1 MRGDQ
6 CHYLSFLHR
15 DPVAIA
21 GQNRAS
27 CGGPM
32 ARLNLLLLGVLIACA
47 LGLVSSQHQ
56 ARKLF
61 NSLEQEGERA
71 RQLEI
76 EFGQLQLEQ
85 STWALHA
92 RIEKIAAQT
101 LHMRAPNARHI
112 QVVPP
117 AALAPA
123 EGGK

>member
-1 MRGDQ
+1 M
-6 CHYLSFLHR
+6 
-15 DPVAIA
+15 V
-21 GQNRAS
+21 
-27 CGGPM
+27 
-32 ARLNLLLLGVLIACA
+32 RLNLLLLTVLIACA

-61 NSLEQEGERA
+61 ISLEQEGERA

-85 STWALHA
+85 STWAMHA

-101 LHMRAPNARHI
+101 LRMRAPDARRI

-117 AALAPA
+117 VVLSPAVPA

>member
-1 MRGDQ
+1 M
-6 CHYLSFLHR
+6 
-15 DPVAIA
+15 V
-21 GQNRAS
+21 
-27 CGGPM
+27 
-32 ARLNLLLLGVLIACA
+32 RLNLLLLAVLIACA

-61 NSLEQEGERA
+61 ISLEQEGERA

-85 STWALHA
+85 STWAMHA

-101 LHMRAPNARHI
+101 LRMRAPDARRI

-117 AALAPA
+117 AVPA
-123 EGGK
+123 EGGQ